1 MFNLEQIGHVVR
13 NSMQIIVD
21 ELKLNLAVGD
31 ISDDDYRILSRGYGE
46 INWDECLSRVG
57 NREDKFEFCLKLVEC
72 GNVQGPPSGL
82 ALCTYS
88 IDEESFE
95 IHMIENFY
103 RDDAKHPL
111 NGKMFQLTLMAA
123 YMFCKSAQGKYIRII
138 EPVEE
143 VISYYS
149 SYGFNM
155 MKCGYIMEA
164 DIDTFETIF
173 KTIKD

>member
-1 MFNLEQIGHVVR
+1 
-13 NSMQIIVD
+13 MQIIAD

-46 INWDECLSRVG
+46 LNWDECLSRIG

-72 GNVQGPPSGL
+72 GNVQGPPSEL

-123 YMFCKSAQGKYIRII
+123 Y
-138 EPVEE
+138 
-143 VISYYS
+143 
-149 SYGFNM
+149 YGFNM
-155 MKCGYIMEA
+155 IKCSYIMEA

-173 KTIKD
+173 KIIKDR